1 MTFQPRM
8 QNAISGFTVT
18 SSDSRLWSGASVAIW
33 DVECAP
39 SAGGAYLGDDPRLF
53 IVLDARG
60 GPQGMRMTLGDGR
73 TFAGPID
80 RPSVSYIPAHVKVEL
95 EVVDQTFLRH
105 LDVHFKLDVLLG
117 QFGDDIDP
125 DRINTPRLMMDDHR
139 LVGLARLIA
148 EEFTNPEPLHG
159 LYGDGLCQA
168 LIIGALNMEV
178 PSHPKRSGLTDWQLC
193 RTFDFIE
200 ANCQRTIRLQELA
213 DVTGLSPS
221 LFSHAFKATT
231 GVTPHQ
237 CQINARLG
245 KAKELLVAGK
255 MPLRAIAAE
264 AGFTDQA
271 HFTRIFRTV
280 EGTTPA
286 RWRQAKKL

>member
-1 MTFQPRM
+1 M
-8 QNAISGFTVT
+8 QNTIDGFTIT
-18 SSDSRLWSGASVAIW
+18 ASDSRSWSGASVTIW
-33 DVECAP
+33 DVACAP
-39 SAGGAYLGDDPRLF
+39 SVGGSYLGDDPRLF

-60 GPQGMRMTLGDGR
+60 GPRGMRMTLRNGR
-73 TFAGPID
+73 TFSSPIE
-80 RPSVSYIPAHVKVEL
+80 RPTVSYIPAHLELEL
-95 EVVDQTFLRH
+95 EVIDQTFLRH

-125 DRINTPRLMMDDHR
+125 DRINTPRLLMDDHR
-139 LVGLARLIA
+139 LIGLARLIA
-148 EEFTNPEPLHG
+148 EEFNNPEPLHG
-159 LYGDGLCQA
+159 LYGDGLCLA
-168 LIIGALNMEV
+168 LIIGALNMEI
-178 PSHPKRSGLTDWQLC
+178 SSQSKRSGLTDWQLR
-193 RTFDFIE
+193 RTLEFIE
-200 ANCQRTIRLQELA
+200 ANCQRPIRLQELA
-213 DVTGLSPS
+213 DLTGLSPS

-255 MPLRAIAAE
+255 LPLRAIAAE

-286 RWRQAKKL
+286 RWRQTKML